1 MKQKNDLKLNLEKT
15 PKKIK
20 SGNILKRTIIVVI
33 LLLLSAFILNKAK
46 NYIIEN
52 TANEI
57 NLIINNR
64 NITENLKH
72 PIINENG
79 IIYVSM
85 DDIENYFDRYIHIE
99 EEINEIVTTY
109 DKQIAS
115 IGFET
120 NKLTLNGSTKKIQAH
135 AIKKDEVIYLPI
147 SEMQEVYNVEMSVT
161 DKNITLDSL
170 DRKQVKA
177 YSKSNLSVKWKAD
190 FFSKTV
196 DKVKKGDVLIAIEDL
211 DKGWTKVR
219 TQNGEVGYVKTN
231 KLTNYTT
238 VRDDLIEEKQIDGKV
253 NMFWDYYS
261 KYVKCPDRTGQV
273 IEGVNVVSPSFFY
286 IDDDGEF
293 QDKVGDAGKAYI
305 EWAHSNGY
313 KVWPMLQNDEAG
325 IKVTSTIL
333 NSYAKR
339 QELIEKIVEVCV
351 EYQLD
356 GINID
361 FENMYEAD
369 KDKFS
374 RFIIELEPRIK
385 EIGGVL
391 SVDVTAPDGDP
402 NWSLCYDRNVIAHVA
417 DYIVFMAYDQYGNS
431 STKPGTTAGFNWV
444 ETNIIKFIENEDVE
458 PSKIILGIPFYTRQW
473 TIDSN
478 GKIKKDDS
486 GVVSMLNIK
495 IPNNV
500 EKQWDEEQQQY
511 YIEYKSGNDTIKM
524 WIEDGTSIAAKVS
537 LVTKYGL
544 AGTSGWRKDME
555 TSNVWSII
563 NNELT
568 KANETNQDS
577 SEAE

>member
-20 SGNILKRTIIVVI
+20 SGNILKRIIIVLI

-46 NYIIEN
+46 NYIIE
-52 TANEI
+52 TSKNEI

-64 NITENLKH
+64 NVTANLKH
-72 PIINENG
+72 QVINENG

-99 EEINEIVTTY
+99 DEINEIVTTY

-120 NKLTLNGSTKKIQAH
+120 NKLTLNGSTKKTQAH
-135 AIKKDEVIYLPI
+135 AITKEEVIYLPI
-147 SEMQEVYNVEMSVT
+147 SEMQEVYGIELSLTEKNVV
-161 DKNITLDSL
+161 LDSL
-170 DRKQVKA
+170 SRKQVKA
-177 YSKSNLSVKWKAD
+177 YAKSNISVKWKAD
-190 FFSKTV
+190 IFSKTV
-196 DKVKKGDVLIAIEDL
+196 DKVKKGDILIAIEEN
-211 DKGWTKVR
+211 DKGWTRVR
-219 TQNGEVGYVKTN
+219 TENGEVGYVKTS

-238 VRDDLIEEKQIDGKV
+238 VREDLVEEKQIQGKV

-478 GKIKKDDS
+478 GEIKQGGR

-500 EKQWDEEQQQY
+500 EKQWDEELQQY

>member
-1 MKQKNDLKLNLEKT
+1 MKHKNDLKINIENK
-15 PKKIK
+15 PKKVK
-20 SGNILKRTIIVVI
+20 GDNIFKRIIIVLILI
-33 LLLLSAFILNKAK
+33 LLCVFILNKAK
-46 NYIIEN
+46 NYIIEK
-52 TANEI
+52 TANEM

-64 NITENLKH
+64 NVTEDLKH

-85 DDIENYFDRYIHIE
+85 DDIENYFDKYIHIE
-99 EEINEIVTTY
+99 EDINEIVTTY

-120 NKLTLNGSTKKIQAH
+120 NKLTLNGSTKKVQAH
-135 AIKKDEVIYLPI
+135 AIEKDEVIYIPI
-147 SEMQEVYNVEMSVT
+147 SEMQEVYNVEMAVS

-177 YSKSNLSVKWKAD
+177 YTKSNLSVKWKAD
-190 FFSKTV
+190 IFSKTV
-196 DKVKKGDVLIAIEDL
+196 DKVKKGDVLIAIEDV
-211 DKGWTKVR
+211 DKGWTRVR
-219 TQNGEVGYVKTN
+219 TQSGEVGYVKTS

-238 VRDDLIEEKQIDGKV
+238 VRDDFVEEKQIEGKV

-286 IDDDGEF
+286 IDEDGEF
-293 QDKVGDAGKAYI
+293 QDKVGDAGKQYI
-305 EWAHSNGY
+305 EWAHSNNY
-313 KVWPMLQNDEAG
+313 KVWAMVQSDEAG
-325 IKVTSTIL
+325 IKTTSTIL

-339 QELIEKIVEVCV
+339 QELIEKIIEVCV

-374 RFIIELEPRIK
+374 RFIIELEPRLN
-385 EIGGVL
+385 EIGAVL

-402 NWSLCYDRNVIAHVA
+402 NWSLCYDRNVIGHVA

-431 STKPGTTAGFNWV
+431 STKPGTTAGYNWV
-444 ETNIIKFIENEDVE
+444 ETNVKKFIDNEDVE
-458 PSKIILGIPFYTRQW
+458 PSKIILGMPMYTRQW

-478 GKIKKDDS
+478 GEIDGK
-486 GVVSMLNIK
+486 GVVSMLNTK

-500 EKQWDEEQQQY
+500 EKQWDEDLKQY
-511 YIEYKSGNDTIKM
+511 YIEYKSGSDTIKM

-544 AGTSGWRKDME
+544 AGTSCWRKDME
-555 TSNVWSII
+555 TSNIWSVI
-563 NNELT
+563 NEELT
-568 KANETNQDS
+568 KAEQNS

>member
-46 NYIIEN
+46 NYIIE
-52 TANEI
+52 TSKNEI

-64 NITENLKH
+64 NVTANLKH
-72 PIINENG
+72 QVINENG

-99 EEINEIVTTY
+99 DEINEIVTTY

-120 NKLTLNGSTKKIQAH
+120 NKLTLNGSTKKTQAH
-135 AIKKDEVIYLPI
+135 AITKEEVIYLPI
-147 SEMQEVYNVEMSVT
+147 SEMQEVYGIELSVT
-161 DKNITLDSL
+161 EKNVVLDSL
-170 DRKQVKA
+170 SRKQVKA
-177 YSKSNLSVKWKAD
+177 YAKSNISVKWKAD
-190 FFSKTV
+190 IFSKTV
-196 DKVKKGDVLIAIEDL
+196 DKVKKGDILIAIEEN
-211 DKGWTKVR
+211 DKGWTRVR
-219 TQNGEVGYVKTN
+219 TENGEVGYVKTS

-238 VRDDLIEEKQIDGKV
+238 VREDLVEEKQIQGKV

-325 IKVTSTIL
+325 IKVTSTII

-524 WIEDGTSIAAKVS
+524 WIEDGTSIVAKVS

>member
-46 NYIIEN
+46 NYIIE
-52 TANEI
+52 TSKNEI

-64 NITENLKH
+64 NVTSNLKH
-72 PIINENG
+72 QVINENG

-99 EEINEIVTTY
+99 DEINEIVTTY

-120 NKLTLNGSTKKIQAH
+120 NKLTLNGSTKKTQAH
-135 AIKKDEVIYLPI
+135 AITKEEVIYLPI
-147 SEMQEVYNVEMSVT
+147 SEMQEVYGIELSLTEKNVV
-161 DKNITLDSL
+161 LDSL
-170 DRKQVKA
+170 SRKQVKA
-177 YSKSNLSVKWKAD
+177 YAKSNISVKWKAD
-190 FFSKTV
+190 IFSKTV
-196 DKVKKGDVLIAIEDL
+196 DKVKKGDILIAIEEN
-211 DKGWTKVR
+211 DKGWTRVR
-219 TQNGEVGYVKTN
+219 TENGEVGYVKTS

-238 VRDDLIEEKQIDGKV
+238 VREDLVEEKQIQGKV

-478 GKIKKDDS
+478 GEIKQGGR

-500 EKQWDEEQQQY
+500 EKQWDEELQQY

>member
-1 MKQKNDLKLNLEKT
+1 MKHRNNLKLNIENK

-20 SGNILKRTIIVVI
+20 NSNSPKRIIIVLI
-33 LLLLSAFILNKAK
+33 LLVLCVFILNKAK
-46 NYIIEN
+46 NYVIGKSEN
-52 TANEI
+52 DI

-64 NITENLKH
+64 NVTEDLKH
-72 PIINENG
+72 PIVKENE
-79 IIYVSM
+79 IIYMSM
-85 DDIENYFDRYIHIE
+85 DDIENYFDKYIYIE

-120 NKLTLNGSTKKIQAH
+120 NKLTLNGSTKKVQAH
-135 AIKKDEVIYLPI
+135 AIKKEEVIYLPI
-147 SEMQEVYNVEMSVT
+147 SEMQEVYNVEMAVS

-177 YSKSNLSVKWKAD
+177 YTKSNLSVKWKAD

-196 DKVKKGDVLIAIEDL
+196 DKVKKGDVLIAIEDV
-211 DKGWTKVR
+211 DKGWTRVR
-219 TQNGEVGYVKTN
+219 TQNGEVGYVKTS

-238 VRDDLIEEKQIDGKV
+238 VRDDFVEEKQIQGKV

-286 IDDDGEF
+286 IDEDGEF
-293 QDKVGDAGKAYI
+293 QDKVGEAGKQYI
-305 EWAHSNGY
+305 EWAHSNNY
-313 KVWPMLQNDEAG
+313 KVWAMVQSDEAG
-325 IKVTSTIL
+325 IKTTSTIL

-339 QELIEKIVEVCV
+339 QELIEKIIEVCV

-374 RFIIELEPRIK
+374 RFIIELEPRLN
-385 EIGGVL
+385 EIGAVL

-402 NWSLCYDRNVIAHVA
+402 NWSLCYDRNVIGHVA
-417 DYIVFMAYDQYGNS
+417 DYIAFMAYDQYGNS
-431 STKPGTTAGFNWV
+431 STKPGTTAGYNWV
-444 ETNIIKFIENEDVE
+444 ETNVKKFIDNEDVE
-458 PSKIILGIPFYTRQW
+458 PSKIILGMPLYTRQW

-478 GKIKKDDS
+478 GEIDGK
-486 GVVSMLNIK
+486 GVVSMLNTK

-500 EKQWDEEQQQY
+500 EKQWDEDLKQY
-511 YIEYKSGNDTIKM
+511 YIEYKSGSDTIKM

-544 AGTSGWRKDME
+544 AGTSCWRKDME
-555 TSNVWSII
+555 TSNIWSVI
-563 NNELT
+563 NEELT
-568 KANETNQDS
+568 KAEQNS

>member
-46 NYIIEN
+46 NYIIE
-52 TANEI
+52 TSKNEI

-64 NITENLKH
+64 NVTANLKH
-72 PIINENG
+72 QVINENG

-99 EEINEIVTTY
+99 DEINEIVTTY

-120 NKLTLNGSTKKIQAH
+120 NKLTLNGSTKKTQAH
-135 AIKKDEVIYLPI
+135 AITKEEVIYLPI
-147 SEMQEVYNVEMSVT
+147 SEMQEVYGIELSVT
-161 DKNITLDSL
+161 EKNVVLDSL
-170 DRKQVKA
+170 SRKQVKA
-177 YSKSNLSVKWKAD
+177 YAKSNISVKWKAD
-190 FFSKTV
+190 IFSKTV
-196 DKVKKGDVLIAIEDL
+196 DKVKKGDILIAIEEN
-211 DKGWTKVR
+211 DKGWTRVR
-219 TQNGEVGYVKTN
+219 TENGEVGYVKTS

-238 VRDDLIEEKQIDGKV
+238 VREDLVEEKQIQGKV

-478 GKIKKDDS
+478 GEIKQGGR

-500 EKQWDEEQQQY
+500 EKQWDEELQQY

>member
-46 NYIIEN
+46 NYIIE
-52 TANEI
+52 TSKNEI

-64 NITENLKH
+64 NVTANLKH
-72 PIINENG
+72 QVINENG

-99 EEINEIVTTY
+99 DEINEIVTTY

-120 NKLTLNGSTKKIQAH
+120 NKLTLNGSTKKTQAH
-135 AIKKDEVIYLPI
+135 AIIKEEVIYLPI
-147 SEMQEVYNVEMSVT
+147 SEMQEVYGIELSVT
-161 DKNITLDSL
+161 EKNVVLDSL
-170 DRKQVKA
+170 SRKQVKA
-177 YSKSNLSVKWKAD
+177 YAKSNISVKWKAD
-190 FFSKTV
+190 IFSKTV
-196 DKVKKGDVLIAIEDL
+196 DKVKKGDILIAIEENDN
-211 DKGWTKVR
+211 GWTRVR
-219 TQNGEVGYVKTN
+219 TENGEVGYVKTS

-238 VRDDLIEEKQIDGKV
+238 VREDLVEEKQIQGKV

-325 IKVTSTIL
+325 IKVTSTII

-500 EKQWDEEQQQY
+500 EKQWDEELQQY

-537 LVTKYGL
+537 LVTKYRL

-563 NNELT
+563 NNELSKT
-568 KANETNQDS
+568 TE
-577 SEAE
+577 SE

>member
-1 MKQKNDLKLNLEKT
+1 MKHKNDLKINIENK
-15 PKKIK
+15 PKKVK
-20 SGNILKRTIIVVI
+20 GDNIFKRIIIVLILI
-33 LLLLSAFILNKAK
+33 LLCVFILNKAK
-46 NYIIEN
+46 NYIIEK
-52 TANEI
+52 TANEM

-64 NITENLKH
+64 NVTEDLKH

-85 DDIENYFDRYIHIE
+85 DDIENYFDKYIHIE
-99 EEINEIVTTY
+99 EDINEIVTTY

-120 NKLTLNGSTKKIQAH
+120 NKLTLNGSTKKVQAH
-135 AIKKDEVIYLPI
+135 AIEKDEVIYLPI
-147 SEMQEVYNVEMSVT
+147 SEMQEVYNVEMAVS

-177 YSKSNLSVKWKAD
+177 YTKSNLSVKWKAD
-190 FFSKTV
+190 IFSKTV
-196 DKVKKGDVLIAIEDL
+196 DKVKKGDVLIAIEDV
-211 DKGWTKVR
+211 DKGWTRVR
-219 TQNGEVGYVKTN
+219 TQSGEVGYVKTS

-238 VRDDLIEEKQIDGKV
+238 VRDDFVEEKQIQGKV

-286 IDDDGEF
+286 IDEDGEF
-293 QDKVGDAGKAYI
+293 QDKVGDAGKQYI
-305 EWAHSNGY
+305 EWAHSNNY
-313 KVWPMLQNDEAG
+313 KVWAMVQSDEAG
-325 IKVTSTIL
+325 IKTTSTIL
-333 NSYAKR
+333 NSYTKR
-339 QELIEKIVEVCV
+339 QELIEKIIEVCV

-374 RFIIELEPRIK
+374 RFIIELEPRLN
-385 EIGGVL
+385 EIGAVL

-402 NWSLCYDRNVIAHVA
+402 NWSLCYDRNVIGHVA

-431 STKPGTTAGFNWV
+431 STKPGTTAGYNWV
-444 ETNIIKFIENEDVE
+444 ETNVKKFIDNEDVE
-458 PSKIILGIPFYTRQW
+458 PSKIILGMPMYTRQW

-478 GKIKKDDS
+478 GEIDGK
-486 GVVSMLNIK
+486 GVVSMLNTK

-500 EKQWDEEQQQY
+500 EKQWDEDLKQY
-511 YIEYKSGNDTIKM
+511 YIEYKSGSDTIKM

-544 AGTSGWRKDME
+544 AGTSCWRKDME
-555 TSNVWSII
+555 TSNIWSVI
-563 NNELT
+563 NEELT
-568 KANETNQDS
+568 KAEQNS
-577 SEAE
+577 SETE

>member
-1 MKQKNDLKLNLEKT
+1 MKHKKYIKINIENK
-15 PKKIK
+15 PKKVK
-20 SGNILKRTIIVVI
+20 GDNIFKRIIIVLILI
-33 LLLLSAFILNKAK
+33 LLCVFILNKAK
-46 NYIIEN
+46 NYIIEK
-52 TANEI
+52 TANEM

-64 NITENLKH
+64 NVTEDLKH

-85 DDIENYFDRYIHIE
+85 DDIENYFDKYIHIE
-99 EEINEIVTTY
+99 EDINEIVTTY

-120 NKLTLNGSTKKIQAH
+120 NKLTLNGSTKKVQAH
-135 AIKKDEVIYLPI
+135 AIEKDEVIYLPI
-147 SEMQEVYNVEMSVT
+147 SEMQEVYNVEMAVS

-177 YSKSNLSVKWKAD
+177 YTKSNLSVKWKAD
-190 FFSKTV
+190 IFSKTV
-196 DKVKKGDVLIAIEDL
+196 DKVKKGDVLIAIEDV
-211 DKGWTKVR
+211 DKGWTRVR
-219 TQNGEVGYVKTN
+219 TQSGEVGYVKTS

-238 VRDDLIEEKQIDGKV
+238 VRDDFVEEKQIEGKV

-286 IDDDGEF
+286 IDEDGEF
-293 QDKVGDAGKAYI
+293 QDKVGDAGKQYI
-305 EWAHSNGY
+305 EWAHSNNY
-313 KVWPMLQNDEAG
+313 KVWAMVQSDEAG
-325 IKVTSTIL
+325 IKTTSTIL
-333 NSYAKR
+333 NSYTKR
-339 QELIEKIVEVCV
+339 QELIEKIIEVCV

-374 RFIIELEPRIK
+374 RFIIELEPRLN
-385 EIGGVL
+385 EIGAVL

-402 NWSLCYDRNVIAHVA
+402 NWSLCYDRNVIGHVA

-431 STKPGTTAGFNWV
+431 STKPGTTAGYNWV
-444 ETNIIKFIENEDVE
+444 ETNVKKFIDNEDVE
-458 PSKIILGIPFYTRQW
+458 PSKIILGMPMYTRQW

-478 GKIKKDDS
+478 GEIDGR
-486 GVVSMLNIK
+486 GVVSMLNTK

-500 EKQWDEEQQQY
+500 EKQWDEDLKQY
-511 YIEYKSGNDTIKM
+511 YIEYKSGSDTIKM

-544 AGTSGWRKDME
+544 AGTSCWRKDME
-555 TSNVWSII
+555 TSNIWSVI
-563 NNELT
+563 NTELT
-568 KANETNQDS
+568 KAEQNS
-577 SEAE
+577 SETE

>member
-1 MKQKNDLKLNLEKT
+1 MKQKNDLKLNLENN

-20 SGNILKRTIIVVI
+20 SGNILKRIIIVLI

-46 NYIIEN
+46 NYIIE
-52 TANEI
+52 TSKNEI

-64 NITENLKH
+64 NVTDNLKH
-72 PIINENG
+72 QVINENG

-99 EEINEIVTTY
+99 DEINEIVTTY
-109 DKQIAS
+109 DKQISS

-120 NKLTLNGSTKKIQAH
+120 NKLTLNGSTKKTQAH
-135 AIKKDEVIYLPI
+135 AITKEEVIYLPI
-147 SEMQEVYNVEMSVT
+147 SEMQEVYGIELSVT
-161 DKNITLDSL
+161 EKNVVLDSL
-170 DRKQVKA
+170 SRKQVKA
-177 YSKSNLSVKWKAD
+177 YAKSNISVKWKAD
-190 FFSKTV
+190 IFSKTV
-196 DKVKKGDVLIAIEDL
+196 DKVKKGDILIAIEEN
-211 DKGWTKVR
+211 DKGWTRVR
-219 TQNGEVGYVKTN
+219 TENGEVGYVKTS
-231 KLTNYTT
+231 KLKNYTT
-238 VRDDLIEEKQIDGKV
+238 VREDLVEEKQIQGKV

-563 NNELT
+563 NNELSKT
-568 KANETNQDS
+568 TENEN
-577 SEAE
+577 E